1 MPAPNRKEPSMS
13 QPTSR
18 QLQYLR
24 SLADRTG
31 QTFTYP
37 ETGAQASAEI
47 QRLKGTAPQSPGERR
62 HERKLIADQ
71 VATGLNNTAVQPQET
86 TGYGSDAAWRQN
98 RQPEQRIESS
108 HRPAPKQA
116 GPAAG
121 ERVELARYAVTRG
134 GARILYGQRVDGKV
148 RVTDRPAGR
157 VTAENRAHL
166 IDNDLES
173 QAELDA
179 LVADYL
185 AEAQRLQTIPAAAI
199 PFDIELAELATR

>member
-1 MPAPNRKEPSMS
+1 MS

-47 QRLKGTAPQSPGERR
+47 QRLQGTAPQSRSERR
-62 HERKLIADQ
+62 YERKLIADQ
-71 VATGLNNTAVQPQET
+71 VATGLNNTAVGGDET
-86 TGYGSDAAWRQN
+86 AGHGSDAIWRHN
-98 RQPEQRIESS
+98 RQPAQPFVSS
-108 HRPAPKQA
+108 HRPAPRSI
-116 GPAAG
+116 GPVVG
-121 ERVELARYAVTRG
+121 ERVELARYTVTRG
-134 GARILYGQRVDGKV
+134 GQRIVCGQRVDGKV

-157 VTAENRAHL
+157 VSAENRAHL

-179 LVADYL
+179 LVGDYL
-185 AEAQRLQTIPAAAI
+185 AEAQRLQTIPAAAV
-199 PFDIELAELATR
+199 PFDSVLADLTAR